1 MNFLL
6 EALVVVISSVPKS
19 WQIIPPKTNEG
30 EYSPGGRKCGVGGSK
45 VSEFSAIPALSALL
59 DSPRRIVPK
68 EVKSFFLD
76 HFIHK

>member
-1 MNFLL
+1 M
-6 EALVVVISSVPKS
+6 
-19 WQIIPPKTNEG
+19 
-30 EYSPGGRKCGVGGSK
+30 GGSK